1 VVLDAQTV
9 PSIDVTAVRML
20 DTLADDLG
28 RRGVRFALARDVG
41 QVRDLLTQVS
51 PDSPVCA
58 YPTVRAAV
66 TALTRIS

>member
-1 VVLDAQTV
+1 
-9 PSIDVTAVRML
+9 ML